1 MIDSAFATQFEML
14 LAVALGMARLYPC
27 AYLVPAFCF
36 EHVRGLPRH
45 AVVFALALLP
55 APSLHNTLVKDG
67 ITWLPLGGLIV
78 KEVALGMLLGV
89 LLAMPFWLFTSVG
102 ALLDNQ
108 RGALIGGQLN
118 PALGQDSTP
127 IGHLFKQ
134 MTILLLVASLGLG
147 TLTQVLWD
155 SYLIWPPT
163 AWLPRPAADSFGVFL
178 GLLADTFTH
187 LILYAAPFIGLLLL
201 VEFAM
206 ALLSLYSPQL
216 QVFIL
221 AMPAKSLIG
230 LAFLLLFLPTLWDLA
245 VGRLGLLKDF
255 RHTLA
260 LLFQVPV

>member
-1 MIDSAFATQFEML
+1 MAESVFAPHFELL
-14 LAVALGMARLYPC
+14 LAIALGMARIYPC
-27 AYLVPAFCF
+27 AYLIPAFCF

-45 AVVFALALLP
+45 AIVFALALLP
-55 APSLHNTLVKDG
+55 APGIRNALVMDNASWLTLG
-67 ITWLPLGGLIV
+67 ALMF
-78 KEVALGMLLGV
+78 KEVALGVLLGV
-89 LLAMPFWLFTSVG
+89 LLAMPFWLFESVG

-118 PALGQDSTP
+118 PSLGQDATP

-155 SYLIWPPT
+155 SYLLWPPT
-163 AWLPRPAADSFGVFL
+163 AWLPLPAADGFDVFL
-178 GLLADTFTH
+178 TQVAETFTH
-187 LILYAAPFIGLLLL
+187 LMLYAAPFIALLLL

-230 LAFLLLFLPTLWDLA
+230 LGFLLFYLPTLWDLA
-245 VGRLGLLKDF
+245 LGHLEGLKDF
-255 RHTLA
+255 RHILG
-260 LLFQVPV
+260 LLLQVPQ